1 MGSRKSN
8 RYVPPASPPG
18 SPVVPAT
25 GILKTLADRG
35 QITSDSDVR
44 PGEHGGSSRP
54 FGPVDARV
62 PVIDGA
68 TRPVGPPFDDWAQDS
83 LTHNMEP
90 DTSTSDTAAS
100 ASKPSGSTDT
110 ASTAAP
116 SADGAVSNV
125 LLVTIDSLRADSIA
139 PYDDSRRS
147 PVLSSLAADGTV
159 FDRAFANGNWTPF
172 SFPSILASEPV
183 FARNADIGVKG
194 SQTLASVLSEAGF
207 ATGGFNAANGFLT
220 SHWGYPEGFDE
231 FEPFVTSVGS
241 SRYSRYLAAHP
252 TVEAW
257 IQLATSP
264 FRRLGSK
271 IRGESDD
278 RPFLD
283 ASRMFDVEDAAT
295 DFVDDTDEP
304 FFLWVHYMDTH
315 TPYVPAPRY
324 IREVSD
330 GLLGTHRM
338 LHAHTRTSLGWEV
351 GERTLRELRTLYQAT
366 VRQVDASVGR
376 LLDQLEAAGIAD
388 ETAIVVAGDHGE
400 EFQEHG
406 HLAHYPKL
414 YDELIHVPLIVN
426 VPGEDGGR
434 RVSEHVGLDA
444 IPPTVAD
451 LLGVDTPSEWRG
463 ESVAPAVTGD
473 ESPDQEPVV
482 SVTVRGEEVTEQPIP
497 RSLSDGD
504 LLVSVR
510 DETWTYI
517 ENVDAETTE
526 LYRRDTDPTQQEDL
540 SDDPSDEA
548 LAVIERFAPV
558 VADHVAELRDKQT
571 EVEAAGGGEDE
582 AVDEDLEAR
591 LDALGYR

>member
-1 MGSRKSN
+1 MVS
-8 RYVPPASPPG
+8 
-18 SPVVPAT
+18 
-25 GILKTLADRG
+25 
-35 QITSDSDVR
+35 
-44 PGEHGGSSRP
+44 
-54 FGPVDARV
+54 
-62 PVIDGA
+62 
-68 TRPVGPPFDDWAQDS
+68 
-83 LTHNMEP
+83 
-90 DTSTSDTAAS
+90 DTSTSDTAVS
-100 ASKPSGSTDT
+100 NPTSSDSTDSD
-110 ASTAAP
+110 STD
-116 SADGAVSNV
+116 SDSTGSDSTDSTSTSDGAVSNV
-125 LLVTIDSLRADSIA
+125 LLVTIDSLRADAIG
-139 PYDDSRRS
+139 PYDNDRYS
-147 PVLSSLAADGTV
+147 PVLSDLAADGTV
-159 FDRAFANGNWTPF
+159 FDRSFATGNWTPF

-183 FARNADIGVKG
+183 FARNGDIGVTG
-194 SQTLASVLSEAGF
+194 ARTLASVLSEAGI

-271 IRGESDD
+271 LRGESDD

-283 ASRMFDVEDAAT
+283 ASRMFDVEDSAT
-295 DFVDDTDEP
+295 EFVDDTDEP

-330 GLLGTHRM
+330 GLIGTHRM

-351 GERTLRELRTLYQAT
+351 GERTLGDLRTLYQAT

-376 LLDQLEAAGIAD
+376 LLDTLEAAGIAD

-451 LLGVDTPSEWRG
+451 LLDVESPPEWRG
-463 ESVAPAVTGD
+463 ESLEPAVSGG

-510 DETWTYI
+510 DAEWTYI
-517 ENVDAETTE
+517 ENADTAETE
-526 LYRRDTDPTQQEDL
+526 LYHRPSDPTQQEDL
-540 SDDPSDEA
+540 SADPSDEA
-548 LAVIERFAPV
+548 LAVVERFAPI
-558 VADHVAELRDKQT
+558 VADHVAELRDRQT
-571 EVEAAGGGEDE
+571 DAEAADDGEDE
-582 AVDEDLEAR
+582 EVDEHLEAR
-591 LDALGYR
+591 LEALGYR

>member
-1 MGSRKSN
+1 M
-8 RYVPPASPPG
+8 AS
-18 SPVVPAT
+18 
-25 GILKTLADRG
+25 
-35 QITSDSDVR
+35 
-44 PGEHGGSSRP
+44 
-54 FGPVDARV
+54 
-62 PVIDGA
+62 
-68 TRPVGPPFDDWAQDS
+68 
-83 LTHNMEP
+83 
-90 DTSTSDTAAS
+90 DTSTSDTAEPAS
-100 ASKPSGSTDT
+100 STDE
-110 ASTAAP
+110 
-116 SADGAVSNV
+116 DISNV
-125 LLVTIDSLRADSIA
+125 LLVTIDSLRADAIG
-139 PYDDSRRS
+139 PYDDDRHS
-147 PVLSSLAADGTV
+147 PVLSELADGGTV
-159 FDRAFANGNWTPF
+159 FDHSFATGNWTPF

-183 FARNADIGVKG
+183 FSRNGDIGVKG
-194 SQTLASVLSEAGF
+194 ARTLASVLSEAGI

-220 SHWGYPEGFDE
+220 SHWGYPDGFDE

-257 IQLATSP
+257 IQLVASP
-264 FRRLGSK
+264 FRRFGSK
-271 IRGESDD
+271 LRGDSDD

-295 DFVDDTDEP
+295 DFVDDTDDP

-330 GLLGTHRM
+330 GLIGTHRM

-376 LLDQLEAAGIAD
+376 LLEKLEAAGIAD

-414 YDELIHVPLIVN
+414 YDELIQVPLIVN
-426 VPGEDGGR
+426 VPGEDGGC

-451 LLGVDTPSEWRG
+451 LLDVEAPPEWHG
-463 ESVAPAVTGD
+463 ESLAPAVNDG
-473 ESPDQEPVV
+473 ESPDQDPVV
-482 SVTVRGEEVTEQPIP
+482 SVTVRGEEVTDQPIP
-497 RSLSDGD
+497 RSLADGD

-510 DETWTYI
+510 DDEWTYI
-517 ENVDAETTE
+517 ENADTEETE
-526 LYRRDTDPTQQEDL
+526 LYHRPSDPTQQEDL
-540 SDDPSDEA
+540 SADPSDEA
-548 LAVIERFAPV
+548 LAAVERFAPIA
-558 VADHVAELRDKQT
+558 ADHVAELRDRQA
-571 EVEAAGGGEDE
+571 EAEGGGDRESGDGD

-591 LDALGYR
+591 LEALGYR